1 VIQPIFIK
9 ITLVHEMGKSQETQ
23 NWFETRWENIEGQL
37 GFLKVKL
44 SFFNRIKCLAISNRP
59 GT

>member
-1 VIQPIFIK
+1 
-9 ITLVHEMGKSQETQ
+9 MGKSQETQ